1 MTHVATLICAP
12 TRPALDDAAIA
23 RARGALPGAGAPDWL
38 SRSVAADIPFH
49 SAEAIDLRTLADR
62 VRDALAGAPI
72 DVVVQPAAGR
82 RKRLFV
88 ADMDSTMIEQEC
100 IDELADYVGLKEHV
114 AAITERAMRGE
125 IAFEPALR
133 ERVAL
138 LKGLPAAVIDEV
150 LRDRITLMPGGRTL
164 VATMQAGGAHTCL
177 VSGGFMG
184 FVDRIASKIGFD
196 ESRANTLEVDAAG
209 ALNGSVREPILGREA
224 KRATLVELRNG
235 LVYQRRDLGGRRRR
249 QRPRHAAGG
258 RPRRRLSR
266 QARRSQRPPLRAS
279 ITATSRRSL
288 CARLSAARVRRA
300 VRYSSHP
307 GRAHNARAG
316 THDLRHPD
324 QETWRTWIPD
334 RPFGPSG

>member
-49 SAEAIDLRTLADR
+49 SAEAIDPRTLADR

-72 DVVVQPAAGR
+72 DVVVQRAAGR

-164 VATMQAGGAHTCL
+164 VATMRAGGAHTCL

-184 FVDRIASKIGFD
+184 FVDRIASRIGFD

-224 KRATLVELRNG
+224 KRATLVELRERLG
-235 LVYQRRDLGGRRRR
+235 LSNDETLAVGDGANDLDILQEAGLGVAYRAKPKVAAAAAARIDHSDLTALLYAQGYRR
-249 QRPRHAAGG
+249 QEFVAP
-258 RPRRRLSR
+258 
-266 QARRSQRPPLRAS
+266 
-279 ITATSRRSL
+279 
-288 CARLSAARVRRA
+288 
-300 VRYSSHP
+300 
-307 GRAHNARAG
+307 
-316 THDLRHPD
+316 
-324 QETWRTWIPD
+324 
-334 RPFGPSG
+334 